1 MTEEELKHEFLA
13 AFNQVMVNRNQI
25 ISDCQAMIA
34 VLEDT
39 RELEENIA
47 AQFGIIAEAR
57 NLIATVDDG
66 TELLERVNKA
76 QEEISRLQAEK
87 ADRAARA
94 GGVRRFVKAVE
105 EREGMVEE
113 FDDQLWLET
122 VEKVVIETDGTLHVV
137 WG

>member
-1 MTEEELKHEFLA
+1 MELTLRR
-13 AFNQVMVNRNQI
+13 AFSMPVCPLLRRPEAVVD
-25 ISDCQAMIA
+25 DCQAMVA

-39 RELEENIA
+39 SDLDASIA

-66 TELLERVNKA
+66 RELLARVNTA
-76 QEEISRLQAEK
+76 QAEIQRLQTEK
-87 ADRAARA
+87 TDRAARA

-105 EREGMVEE
+105 EREGILEE

-122 VEKVVIETDGTLHVV
+122 VEKVVVGDTLRVV
-137 WG
+137 FAGGK